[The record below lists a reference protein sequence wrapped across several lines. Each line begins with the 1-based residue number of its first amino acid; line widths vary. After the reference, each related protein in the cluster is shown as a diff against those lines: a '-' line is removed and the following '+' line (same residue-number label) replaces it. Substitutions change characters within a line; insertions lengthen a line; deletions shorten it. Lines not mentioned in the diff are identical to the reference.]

1 MGFGASALRAC
12 HARRH
17 KGPDCIRAI
26 AMDMDIAERLTWADP
41 TVLGTLP
48 ATR

>member
-12 HARRH
+12 HARCH

-26 AMDMDIAERLTWADP
+26 AMDIDIAERLTP
-41 TVLGTLP
+41 GE
-48 ATR
+48 ATAPVD

>member
-26 AMDMDIAERLTWADP
+26 AMDMDIAKRLTWGDATAP
-41 TVLGTLP
+41 GAWL